1 MEIKQYTDEIK
12 HEKTWTLTL
21 EEPKKDHIQRSFN
34 TIELKVYYTLGGMN
48 YFTGTQS
55 SRGYVVAITPCNIK
69 QENGWTSRSMML
81 GAGAKTLVV
90 PTQRKGKK
98 AFMQALLT
106 IDPVA
111 EEILQKV
118 ANANVSGES
127 FATESIYHE
136 VLATVM
142 A

>member
-1 MEIKQYTDEIK
+1 MNIKQYTDEIK

-21 EEPKKDHIQRSFN
+21 EEPQTDHINRTYN
-34 TIELKVYYTLGGMN
+34 TIELKVYYTLGGYN
-48 YFTGTQS
+48 YYTNAQS
-55 SRGYVVAITPCNIK
+55 NRGYVVAITPCNIK

-81 GAGAKTLVV
+81 GAGAKALVV
-90 PTQRKGKK
+90 PTQRKGKT
-98 AFMQALLT
+98 AFKKALLT
-106 IDPVA
+106 IEPIA